1 MWELDHKGSW
11 APKNWCFWTVVLK
24 KTLESPL
31 DWKEIKPV
39 FPKGNSSG
47 IFIGST
53 DSEGETL
60 IFGHLMWRSDS
71 LEKTLMLGNSESKSR
86 RGWQSPT
93 QSPTQWTWAWLSPRS
108 WWCTGMPGML
118 QSMGSQKVG
127 HHWVTDLQKKKKMNC
142 VSSGFSDPVSFN
154 LATISERYVSFSTIS
169 LWVLWAESKGWS
181 SHW

>member
-71 LEKTLMLGNSESKSR
+71 LEKTLMLGNSESESR
-86 RGWQSPT
+86 RDDSHQLNHQLNGHELDQAPGFGDAQGCLVCCSPWGRKKLDIT
-93 QSPTQWTWAWLSPRS
+93 ESLICRKKNELCVKWFLRS
-108 WWCTGMPGML
+108 
-118 QSMGSQKVG
+118 
-127 HHWVTDLQKKKKMNC
+127 
-142 VSSGFSDPVSFN
+142 
-154 LATISERYVSFSTIS
+154 S
-169 LWVLWAESKGWS
+169 LF
-181 SHW
+181 